1 MSRNTS
7 RNSSRNTSRNSFLES
22 TLQGFARAVSKAL
35 QSEQAATQ
43 PGLLQQLDPRVRVLG
58 ILALVVS
65 VILCR
70 RPEAI
75 AAIFLVA
82 VALAVA
88 SRVSLTSLARRVWL
102 VVLGFSGV
110 IAVPALFL
118 TPGQPLLTAPA
129 LHLSISVQ
137 GVRTAVLLVL
147 RVETAATLTTVL
159 VLSTAWTHIL
169 KALRSLHLPAEVVTM
184 LAMTHR
190 YVFLLIETANQ
201 MFESRQSRT
210 VGILS
215 GAERRR
221 MTTRT
226 AGVLLSKSIE
236 LSQEVYLAM
245 LSRGF
250 RGDVRLVTDFRLRPR
265 DYVSLTAFFLTACV
279 AVWMGR

>member
-1 MSRNTS
+1 MAREEPAVMSRH
-7 RNSSRNTSRNSFLES
+7 SFLET

-35 QSEQAATQ
+35 QSEHAATQ
-43 PGLLQQLDPRVRVLG
+43 PGLLQELDPRVRLIGV
-58 ILALVVS
+58 LALVVS

-70 RPEAI
+70 RIEAVVVLLFV
-75 AAIFLVA
+75 AIGT
-82 VALAVA
+82 AVA
-88 SRVSLTSLARRVWL
+88 SRVSLGSLAKRVWL

-110 IAVPALFL
+110 IALPALFL
-118 TPGQPLLTAPA
+118 TPGDPLFAAPA

-137 GVRTAVLLVL
+137 GVRTALLLVL
-147 RVETAATLTTVL
+147 RVETTATLTTML

-169 KALRSLHLPAEVVTM
+169 KALRSLYVPAEIVTM

-210 VGILS
+210 VGALS
-215 GAERRR
+215 GSEQRK
-221 MTTRT
+221 MTART

-236 LSQEVYLAM
+236 LSHEVYLAM
-245 LSRGF
+245 VSRGF
-250 RGDVRLVTDFRLRPR
+250 RGEVWILTEFRLKPR
-265 DYVSLTAFFLTACV
+265 DYAGLTAFLFVGCL

>member
-1 MSRNTS
+1 MSRH
-7 RNSSRNTSRNSFLES
+7 SFLEA
-22 TLQGFARAVSKAL
+22 TLQGFTRAVSKAL
-35 QSEQAATQ
+35 QSEHAAAQ

-58 ILALVVS
+58 IFGLVVS

-70 RPEAI
+70 RIEAI
-75 AAIFLVA
+75 AAILLVA
-82 VALAVA
+82 IAIAA
-88 SRVSLTSLARRVWL
+88 TSRVSLASLAKRVWL

-110 IAVPALFL
+110 IALPALFI
-118 TPGQPLLTAPA
+118 TPGEALATLPA

-137 GVRTAVLLVL
+137 GVRAAVLLVL

-159 VLSTAWTHIL
+159 VLATAWTHIL
-169 KALRSLHLPAEVVTM
+169 KALRSLHLPAEIVIM

-201 MFESRQSRT
+201 MFESRKSRT
-210 VGILS
+210 VGTLS
-215 GAERRR
+215 GAERRK
-221 MTTRT
+221 MTART

-250 RGDVRLVTDFRLRPR
+250 RGEVRLLADFRLKAR
-265 DYVSLTAFFLTACV
+265 DYAGLTAFLFTGGL

>member
-1 MSRNTS
+1 MSRH
-7 RNSSRNTSRNSFLES
+7 SFLER
-22 TLQGFARAVSKAL
+22 TLRGFTRALSKAL
-35 QSEQAATQ
+35 QSEHAAIQ
-43 PGLLQQLDPRVRVLG
+43 PGLLQDLDPRVRVIG
-58 ILALVVS
+58 VLALVIA

-70 RPEAI
+70 RIEAI
-75 AAIFLVA
+75 AALLLIA
-82 VALAVA
+82 IAIAVA
-88 SRVSLTSLARRVWL
+88 SRVSLGSLAKRVWL
-102 VVLGFSGV
+102 VILGFSGV
-110 IAVPALFL
+110 IALPALFL
-118 TPGQPLLTAPA
+118 IPGEPLFTAPA

-137 GVRTAVLLVL
+137 GARTAALLVL

-169 KALRSLHLPAEVVTM
+169 KALRSLHLPVEVVTM

-210 VGILS
+210 VGVLS
-215 GAERRR
+215 GSEQRKITA
-221 MTTRT
+221 RT

-250 RGDVRLVTDFRLRPR
+250 RGEVHLLTDFRFKPR
-265 DYVSLTAFFLTACV
+265 DYVGLTAFLFTGCL